1 MMWFLIVLTGIIGF
15 GDIIDGALQNI
26 SPWMI
31 IIFSMT
37 MIKSIDT
44 FEKLIAF
51 RLPYGKTYTK
61 LVMGYILRLGR
72 TYIPWIR
79 RYMLESK
86 S

>member
-1 MMWFLIVLTGIIGF
+1 MWFFIVLTGIVGF
-15 GDIIDGALQNI
+15 SDIIDSALQNL

-31 IIFSMT
+31 IIFTMA
-37 MIKSIDT
+37 MIKFIET
-44 FEKLIAF
+44 FGELMEF